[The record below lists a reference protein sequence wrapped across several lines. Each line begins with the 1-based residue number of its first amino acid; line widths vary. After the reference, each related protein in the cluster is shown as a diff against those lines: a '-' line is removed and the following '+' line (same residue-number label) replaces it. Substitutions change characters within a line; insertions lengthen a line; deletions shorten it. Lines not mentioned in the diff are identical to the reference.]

1 MIKLARKRV
10 QSAPPILPRTP
21 ISVPSEEGA
30 VDISTWRIFQPTISK
45 SRCTK
50 CAICWLYCPEGAI
63 KLDPN
68 YEPEVE
74 LAHCKGCGICA
85 KECPMK
91 AITMKFKGEMKDAA
105 KTGGKW

>member
-1 MIKLARKRV
+1 MSTQKKGWKEIPLGGVCWISSTEYKTGDWRSYKPVWNTEKCTRC
-10 QSAPPILPRTP
+10 IL
-21 ISVPSEEGA
+21 
-30 VDISTWRIFQPTISK
+30 
-45 SRCTK
+45 CHM
-50 CAICWLYCPEGAI
+50 YCPEGAI
-63 KLDPN
+63 KLAPN

-105 KTGGKW
+105 KTSGKW